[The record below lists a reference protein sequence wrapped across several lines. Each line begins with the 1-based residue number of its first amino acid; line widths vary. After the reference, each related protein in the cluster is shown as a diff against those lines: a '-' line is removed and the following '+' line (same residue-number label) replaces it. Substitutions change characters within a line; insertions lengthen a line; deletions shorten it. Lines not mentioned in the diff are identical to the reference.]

1 MKKMMTDDEIDIE
14 QVSDAEADALFAE
27 LQRRWDE
34 HTARIDAICANTEM
48 QVDWKSLRRSR
59 SMRQVRMRRWVLLGI
74 ANAAV
79 AAAVLL
85 LLPRRADCDALL
97 LTAGLLLAATAGAVA
112 LLAVVQCVRLW
123 RAAPWRRAVC
133 ERVRVL
139 PLGMDRCVGTISAA
153 AAALM
158 LFVLRSPVGDG
169 RDISVHGMDRVAMV
183 TNVDAYF
190 NNYMS

>member
-14 QVSDAEADALFAE
+14 QVSDAEADAFFEE
-27 LQRRWDE
+27 LRRQWSA
-34 HTARIDAICANTEM
+34 HVARIDAICANTEM
-48 QVDWKSLRRSR
+48 QVDWKSLRRR
-59 SMRQVRMRRWVLLGI
+59 TLREVRMWRWALTAI
-74 ANAAV
+74 ANVAV

-123 RAAPWRRAVC
+123 RLAPWRRAVC